1 MDAEVLEKYRKA
13 GEILAQ
19 VRSEASSMIDVGVSI
34 LEVAEFVE
42 GKTRALGGEPAFPC
56 NISRDRVA
64 AHDTPRPQDGSTFGE
79 EMVKLDIGVHVDGY
93 IADAAVTVDL
103 GGHPDLVEAS
113 KAGLAAAIELVEPG
127 ASTADLGAAIEEAIR
142 GYGYNSV
149 ANLTGHGLDRYRAH
163 GEPSVP
169 NRAVDKGVELSPG
182 DVIAIEPFATD
193 GIGRISEAPQVEIYS
208 LVGKRP
214 VRSPPARALLKEVQ
228 DRYPSLPF
236 ARRWLSGER
245 IDYSLLQL
253 LRAGVLHRYP
263 LLWEAEGA
271 LVSQA
276 EETVIV
282 LDSGSEVT
290 TRPGRRPGQASSP
303 SSSEPSSSL

>member
-1 MDAEVLEKYRKA
+1 MDAEVLEKYKKA
-13 GEILAQ
+13 GEILVQ
-19 VRSEASSMIDVGVSI
+19 VRGEASSMIDVGVSI
-34 LEVAEFVE
+34 LEVANFVE
-42 GKTRALGGEPAFPC
+42 ETTRDLGGEPAFPC

-103 GGHPDLVEAS
+103 GGHPNLVEAS

-149 ANLTGHGLDRYRAH
+149 ANLTGHGLGRYQAH

-169 NRAVDKGVELSPG
+169 NRKVEKGVLLSAG

-193 GIGRISEAPQVEIYS
+193 GVGRISEAPQTEIFS
-208 LVGKRP
+208 FVAKRP
-214 VRSPPARALLKEVQ
+214 VRSPPARALLKQIQES
-228 DRYPSLPF
+228 YSTLPF

-245 IDYSLLQL
+245 IDYALNQL
-253 LRAGVLHRYP
+253 LRAGILHRYP
-263 LLWEAEGA
+263 LLWEAEAA

-276 EETVIV
+276 EDTVIV
-282 LDSGSEVT
+282 VENGCEVT
-290 TRPGRRPGQASSP
+290 TETG
-303 SSSEPSSSL
+303 

>member
-13 GEILAQ
+13 GDILAR
-19 VRSEASSMIDVGVSI
+19 VRDEASSMIDVGVSI
-34 LEVAEFVE
+34 LEVANFVE
-42 GKTRALGGEPAFPC
+42 EKTRDLGGEPAFPC

-64 AHDTPRPQDGSTFGE
+64 AHDTPRPQDGDVFGE

-93 IADAAVTVDL
+93 IADSAVTVDL
-103 GGHPDLVEAS
+103 SGHTDLVEAS

-127 ASTADLGAAIEEAIR
+127 VDTAKLGAAIEDAIR

-149 ANLTGHGLDRYRAH
+149 VNLTGHGLGRYQAH

-169 NRAVDKGVELSPG
+169 NRAIEKGVELLPG

-193 GIGRISEAPQVEIYS
+193 GVGRISEAPLVEIFS
-208 LVGKRP
+208 FVAKRP
-214 VRSPPARALLKEVQ
+214 IRSPPARALLKQVQ
-228 DRYPSLPF
+228 ENYSTLPF
-236 ARRWLSGER
+236 ARRWLSGDR
-245 IDYSLLQL
+245 IDYAINQL
-253 LRAGVLHRYP
+253 LRAGILHRYP

-276 EETVIV
+276 EHTVIV
-282 LDSGSEVT
+282 MENGCEVT
-290 TRPGRRPGQASSP
+290 TRPR
-303 SSSEPSSSL
+303 